1 MAKPNWSKTVTK
13 GWLTQA
19 PSILPTQ
26 ETEVDGFVC
35 YSTYGEGKQWYA
47 GWKTYSKLWT
57 CQRYGM
63 FLGTNSNHK
72 NFIKNIK
79 TNEIVWR
86 SWEDENPYRIGI

>member
-1 MAKPNWSKTVTK
+1 MALYVTLLMEKGNNGMRVGKPT
-13 GWLTQA
+13 A
-19 PSILPTQ
+19 
-26 ETEVDGFVC
+26 
-35 YSTYGEGKQWYA
+35 
-47 GWKTYSKLWT
+47 KLWT

-86 SWEDENPYRIGI
+86 SWEDENPYRMGI